1 MAVSTYYHKTH
12 RTPVKQLKGYTWLI
26 YEVATD
32 QMISVGYST
41 REDAR
46 EEARALRHLGYDVRV
61 GKTSKVVVL
70 GD

>member
-1 MAVSTYYHKTH
+1 MSFDTYYHKSH

-26 YEVATD
+26 YEVSTN

-46 EEARALRHLGYDVRV
+46 EEARALRNLGYDVRV
-61 GKTSKVVVL
+61 GKTSKIVVL